1 MEHAPLQHVSGALH
15 QPACCTMLW
24 MAAGGHVI
32 RVDMATNE
40 LSVGLDRTLSF
51 LSDVRHINNHAD
63 LTTAVKRAT
72 ATFGVE
78 KILAGFIPKTGT
90 LPSEQLRHVLLSDW
104 PEDWATIY
112 FQKGLLFQDPTI
124 RRILRTQPTFA
135 WSELTNEPDFGKNE
149 RFVMA
154 SAADFSLRN
163 GCTVPL
169 LSLDG
174 RHVGFS
180 FAGSHID
187 DSPEAK
193 GVMTLIASFAFGRA
207 VELRNNEL
215 RAKVRLTAREIL
227 DRGRKDR
234 LGNRGHLRRLRQGRR
249 QARTQYPDEAGC
261 GEPRACR
268 RRSFPPETDQLAAVK
283 VGIPLLF
290 CLILKQQTC
299 SNLLGARHD

>member
-1 MEHAPLQHVSGALH
+1 MERAPLQPVFGALH
-15 QPACCTMLW
+15 QPACCAMLW

-40 LSVGLDRTLSF
+40 ISVGLDRTLSF
-51 LSDVRHINNHAD
+51 LSDVRHINNHTD

-124 RRILRTQPTFA
+124 RRILRTRPTFA
-135 WSELTNEPDFGKNE
+135 WSELANEPDFGKNE

-154 SAADFSLRN
+154 SAADFSLQS

-180 FAGSHID
+180 FAGSNID

-215 RAKVRLTAREIL
+215 RAKVRLTARERDTLSWIAVGKT
-227 DRGRKDR
+227 DWEIGVIFGVSDKAVAKHVHNIRMK
-234 LGNRGHLRRLRQGRR
+234 LGAVNRAHAVAEAFRLR
-249 QARTQYPDEAGC
+249 
-261 GEPRACR
+261 
-268 RRSFPPETDQLAAVK
+268 
-283 VGIPLLF
+283 
-290 CLILKQQTC
+290 LI
-299 SNLLGARHD
+299 S